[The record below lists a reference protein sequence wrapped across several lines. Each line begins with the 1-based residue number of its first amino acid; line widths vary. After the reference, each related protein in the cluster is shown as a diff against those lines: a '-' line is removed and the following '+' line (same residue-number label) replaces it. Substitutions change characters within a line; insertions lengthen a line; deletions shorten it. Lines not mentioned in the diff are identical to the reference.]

1 MEYRVDNTIF
11 LRVYSICPDMR
22 KMKAIER
29 FMKNT
34 HQSKSVARFN

>member
-11 LRVYSICPDMR
+11 LGVYSICPDMR

-29 FMKNT
+29 C
-34 HQSKSVARFN
+34 RFHEKHPPK